1 MNFCTLSGQKS
12 MAQFWLAQHGDKTDI
27 SVYNKQDMNSTRNKY
42 SKPNKKYTL
51 KSWNE
56 VH

>member
-27 SVYNKQDMNSTRNKY
+27 SVNNKQDMNGTRNKH